1 MKVLVTMNVF
11 RGHEDMFS
19 NCRDCEFVFRYDN
32 SYTIDDIKDMDVLI
46 GQIGLDD
53 FDKAEKVKFVHWGM
67 AGSDTVAKKIDG
79 RGIVLTNSTGC
90 FSVSIAE
97 NVIGMI
103 MYLNKN
109 FYRYVRQQTKHQYI
123 RGGATTSILE
133 SKSLIV
139 GFGSI
144 GNEIGE
150 RLYKLGS
157 EVTGIKRTPGEK
169 KDYLKNLYTMDKLDD
184 CLKDADIVILCMPQ
198 SPETIHVMN
207 KERLAMLKDG
217 AILINVGRGSA
228 IDTPALVEELR
239 SGRILAGLD
248 VYEKEPLDE
257 NDPLWNLDN
266 CLVLPHVTG
275 FDYMPYTR
283 RLLRQY
289 AVENLEAYL
298 NDGKLRNIVDYS
310 TGYKISNS

>member
-11 RGHEDMFS
+11 RGHEDLFDQYK
-19 NCRDCEFVFRYDN
+19 DCEFIYRYDN
-32 SYTIDDIKDMDVLI
+32 SVVVEDMKDIDILLGTVPLDHMDNA
-46 GQIGLDD
+46 QNM
-53 FDKAEKVKFVHWGM
+53 KFVHWGM
-67 AGSDTVAKKIDG
+67 AGSDTIAKKIEG
-79 RGIVLTNSTGC
+79 RNIVLTNSTGC

-109 FYRYVRQQTKHQYI
+109 FYRYVRQQEKHQYV
-123 RGGATTSILE
+123 RGGETTSVLE
-133 SKSLIV
+133 SKSLIL

-144 GNEIGE
+144 GSEIGK
-150 RLYKLGS
+150 RLHALGS
-157 EVTGIKRTPGEK
+157 TVTGLKRTPGIK
-169 KDYLKNLYTMDKLDD
+169 PDYLENLYTMEYLDE
-184 CLKDADIVILCMPQ
+184 CLKDADIVVLCMPQ
-198 SPETIHVMN
+198 SPETVHIMN
-207 KERLAMLKDG
+207 KERLALLKDG
-217 AILINVGRGSA
+217 CILINVGRGSA
-228 IDTPALVEELR
+228 LDTDALIEELKNK
-239 SGRILAGLD
+239 RILAGLD

-257 NDPLWNLDN
+257 SSPLWDLEN

-289 AVENLEAYL
+289 ALENLDAYL
-298 NDGKLRNIVDYS
+298 NKKPLKNVVDYE

>member
-11 RGHEDMFS
+11 RGHEDMFDS
-19 NCRDCEFVFRYDN
+19 RKDCEFVFRYDN
-32 SYTIDDIKDMDVLI
+32 SYTEEDVRDMDILL
-46 GQIGLDD
+46 GQIALED
-53 FDKAEKVKFVHWGM
+53 FDKAEKVRFVHWGM

-79 RGIVLTNSTGC
+79 RGIALTNSTGC

-109 FYRYVRQQTKHQYI
+109 FYRYVRQQERHEYI
-123 RGGATTSILE
+123 RGGNTTSILE

-144 GNEIGE
+144 GTEIGE

-157 EVTGIKRTPGEK
+157 EVTGIKRTPGNK
-169 KDYLKNLYTMDKLDD
+169 KEWLKDLYTMDRLDD
-184 CLKDADIVILCMPQ
+184 CLKDADIVVLCMPQ

-207 KERLAMLKDG
+207 RERLALLKDG

-228 IDTPALVEELR
+228 VDTEALIEELG
-239 SGRILAGLD
+239 SGRIMAGLD

-257 NDPLWNLDN
+257 DSPLWDMEN

-289 AVENLEAYL
+289 AVENLNAYL
-298 NDGKLRNIVDYS
+298 DGGKLRNVVDYS